1 MPGVARVVGSAV
13 AQVGIQLALEK
24 GAFNKDVQ
32 QTTKQ
37 TENAFAKT
45 FNKIGSTT
53 KSAFSKMGSSISNG
67 LSKVKDNVQSTFNKI
82 SNIIKVALL
91 AGSAYMV
98 KFSKDALT
106 AASETQ
112 SAWTGLN
119 SIVVGTGGSFSKAQT
134 FLNDYVSD
142 GLIPLTNA
150 VTAYKNLASR
160 GYSTE
165 QIEQTLTAL
174 KDAAAFGRQAS
185 YSYGDAITTATEG
198 LKNENSILV
207 DNAGVTKNV
216 AKMWD
221 DYAASIGTTANNLT
235 QQQKIQAEV
244 NGIMEET
251 KFQTGDATR
260 YADTYAGK
268 LAKVSTAFYNLKV
281 AVGQVIAP
289 IAELFLP
296 VIEKVLNALTK
307 LFNKLKSVMA
317 VFGLEMKEY
326 IGKDSTSAISGATDS
341 AGALNDNLDK
351 SGDTAK
357 KTAKK
362 IKRAFSGLDELN
374 VLNFN
379 KNSSSSGSSGSGSGS
394 SDTGSGDVGSSIE
407 DINTGME
414 KATQNLEW
422 LKRSAYDWGVAFGE
436 SINEGLRKIP
446 WESIQTAVNGAV
458 EKIAEFLNGAVAGLD
473 WNLLGTTF
481 GEGFNTVIGGLNTF
495 YKTFDWDNLGLSIG
509 EGINGAIY
517 SIHWDTLGEL
527 IGRKF
532 SSVFQ
537 IGAGIVKTTDFTSL
551 GRSLGTAVQNIFDH
565 INFDAI
571 ADFFS
576 LGFNGVVT
584 SISEFFKKVKWGK
597 IGKSITNGI
606 NRAIKHLNFET
617 VGEALQNGLNGA
629 IDFMWQSISNFDAKK
644 AGEQIAS
651 LINNISKAIKNTDW
665 EKLGKTVSELLHK
678 AFETLKTWIKETDW
692 GELIKEI
699 INGIL
704 KFLKGVD
711 WGQLAKDVLGLL
723 LVVGQ
728 AIVEGIWEGIKAA
741 IKGVAQTLYDILIK
755 PIVDAVKDLFGIHS
769 PSKVF
774 AEIGGF
780 LIDGLWSG
788 IEGAKKW
795 IIDKWNGVKNWFSDI
810 KKEAKVEIKQK
821 WNDIKDKW
829 NELTTNIKNKT
840 ADFKAKIA
848 TKWNDLKESWSKI
861 TSNIKNKTASMKAKI
876 GTKWSDLSKKWSDI
890 TSKIKNKT
898 ASMKAKVSTTWS
910 NLKTKWN
917 NLMSHFKDK
926 TISIKAKIGGVVGN
940 FKETINRELIKPI
953 NNKLPSIF
961 PSIPYL
967 AQGSWFKKNSPQ
979 LAVVGDNKKEP
990 EIVTPESKIYEQTKK
1005 AVENVGGT
1013 NQNQKIDFTIKLE
1026 YPDGKYLIKE
1036 INNTQI
1042 KDGKISLLI

>member
-53 KSAFSKMGSSISNG
+53 KSAFSKMGNSISNG
-67 LSKVKDNVQSTFNKI
+67 LSKIKDNVQSTFNKI

-91 AGSAYMV
+91 AGSAYMI
-98 KFSKDALT
+98 KFSKDALS

-221 DYAASIGTTANNLT
+221 EYAKSIGTTANNLT

-357 KTAKK
+357 KTAQK

-379 KNSSSSGSSGSGSGS
+379 KNSSSSGGSGSSGSGGS
-394 SDTGSGDVGSSIE
+394 SDVGSEDAGSSIE

-446 WESIQTAVNGAV
+446 WGSIQTTINGAV
-458 EKIAEFLNGAVAGLD
+458 KKIAEFLNGAVEGLD
-473 WNLLGTTF
+473 WHLLGSTF
-481 GEGFNTVIGGLNTF
+481 GNGFNTIIYGLNTWYETFDWANLGKKLGDGVNGIIDSIDFKAIGHYFSLKFNSIFEVVSNFLGTVKWGNLGKKLIDGLNTF
-495 YKTFDWDNLGLSIG
+495 IK
-509 EGINGAIY
+509 
-517 SIHWDTLGEL
+517 EL
-527 IGRKF
+527 
-532 SSVFQ
+532 
-537 IGAGIVKTTDFTSL
+537 D
-551 GRSLGTAVQNIFDH
+551 
-565 INFDAI
+565 
-571 ADFFS
+571 FS
-576 LGFNGVVT
+576 LV
-584 SISEFFKKVKWGK
+584 GK
-597 IGKSITNGI
+597 
-606 NRAIKHLNFET
+606 
-617 VGEALQNGLNGA
+617 ALENGLNGA
-629 IDFMWQSISNFDAKK
+629 IDLMWNAVKTFDAKK
-644 AGEQIAS
+644 AGEQLAS
-651 LINNISKAIKNTDW
+651 LINNIGKAIKNTDW
-665 EKLGKTVSELLHK
+665 KKLGETVSELLSK
-678 AFETLKTWIKETDW
+678 AFKTLKTWIKETDW
-692 GELIKEI
+692 GELVKNI
-699 INGIL
+699 IDAIVDFIVGI
-704 KFLKGVD
+704 D
-711 WGQLAKDVLGLL
+711 WKQLSKDFAGLL
-723 LVVGQ
+723 LEVGK
-728 AIVEGIWEGIKAA
+728 AIVEGLWQGIKSAL
-741 IKGVAQTLYDILIK
+741 KGVGKILYNIFVK
-755 PIVDAVKDLFGIHS
+755 PIVDGVKELFGIHS
-769 PSKVF
+769 PSTVF
-774 AEIGGF
+774 AKIGDF
-780 LIDGLWSG
+780 LIKGLWSG
-788 IEGAKKW
+788 VEGAKKW
-795 IIDKWNGVKNWFSDI
+795 IIEKWNQVKEWFSDI
-810 KKEAKVEIKQK
+810 TKEAKVAIKQK

-829 NELTTNIKNKT
+829 NELTGNIKDKV
-840 ADFKAKIA
+840 AD
-848 TKWNDLKESWSKI
+848 
-861 TSNIKNKTASMKAKI
+861 MKAKI

-890 TSKIKNKT
+890 TSKIKDKT

-926 TISIKAKIGGVVGN
+926 TISIKAKIGGVIGN

-953 NNKLPSIF
+953 NNKLPSFF

-1013 NQNQKIDFTIKLE
+1013 NQNQKMDLTIKLE
-1026 YPDGKYLIKE
+1026 YPDGKYLIRE